1 MERSPLP
8 WRAILSAYD
17 ATNRALEIEFASG
30 RVYRFEDVPQSV
42 YEWLL
47 RAPSKGGY
55 VTRMIN
61 QRYAYR
67 DVTEV
72 APADA
77 RDLADVLRESLRSV
91 ADDGND

>member
-1 MERSPLP
+1 V
-8 WRAILSAYD
+8 LSAGYD
-17 ATNRALEIEFASG
+17 AVSRELEIEFASG

-61 QRYAYR
+61 RRYAYR
-67 DVTEV
+67 DVTEG
-72 APADA
+72 AADA
-77 RDLADVLRESLRSV
+77 QDLAQVLRESLRSV
-91 ADDGND
+91 DDADEDGGKSQP